1 MVASAGGCK
10 AAGLDRSALQARK
23 GQKVDGQGTNG
34 NNEGADSANDKGGDD
49 ANGRAKKTAGTKKVA
64 AQYKKAPTQKR
75 RKQILMLLPTHAK
88 RFNFDCMGNFFYLF
102 FYRTRWG
109 RPR

>member
-34 NNEGADSANDKGGDD
+34 NNEGADNVNTKGGDD
-49 ANGRAKKTAGTKKVA
+49 VNGSAKKLLAQKKC
-64 AQYKKAPTQKR
+64 R
-75 RKQILMLLPTHAK
+75 RKK
-88 RFNFDCMGNFFYLF
+88 EENKY
-102 FYRTRWG
+102 
-109 RPR
+109 